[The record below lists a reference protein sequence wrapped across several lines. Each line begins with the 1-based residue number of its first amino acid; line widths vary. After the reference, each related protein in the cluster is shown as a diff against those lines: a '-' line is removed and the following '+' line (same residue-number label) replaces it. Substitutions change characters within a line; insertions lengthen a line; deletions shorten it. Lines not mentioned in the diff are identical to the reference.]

1 VERLPWRKS
10 RLAVLRP
17 ILRVDFGKRLP
28 KLSIILW
35 SKYLDESIADLDR
48 TCGCG
53 EQGGMN
59 KQRSIGPEPVS
70 LATVAAHAG
79 VSVATVSRIVNGE
92 TRRAS
97 AETVERVQK
106 LVAALG
112 YRPNH
117 VGRTLRRR
125 ESRVVAMLSPNL
137 DNPAMAA
144 IAASVETALRS
155 AGYVMILCDTHD
167 RADLQD
173 EYLHVMRSQVVQ
185 GYIVVNAVRSEALSD
200 SVARGDPIVF
210 VGRRNPDGGGAF
222 VGIDNRGAGEDAANH
237 FWAQGIRNLAV
248 IHPTQGSS
256 ATRDR
261 VGGFITR
268 LEELGLSDEAV
279 RQAEAPGL
287 SHLEVGYSAAQ
298 RLVDGQPWPEGLFC
312 PSDLMGYGAYR
323 LALETGVRIPE
334 DCKIVGVDDNKL
346 NAWIAPWLTSIHIP
360 YADFGAKVVDQLQ
373 ALWAGERPSE
383 QLLPH
388 TLIVR

>member
-1 VERLPWRKS
+1 M
-10 RLAVLRP
+10 
-17 ILRVDFGKRLP
+17 RVDFGKRLP

-35 SKYLDESIADLDR
+35 SKSLDESIGDLDR

-70 LATVAAHAG
+70 LATVAAQAG

-237 FWAQGIRNLAV
+237 FWAQGIRRSCG
-248 IHPTQGSS
+248 HP
-256 ATRDR
+256 
-261 VGGFITR
+261 
-268 LEELGLSDEAV
+268 
-279 RQAEAPGL
+279 
-287 SHLEVGYSAAQ
+287 
-298 RLVDGQPWPEGLFC
+298 
-312 PSDLMGYGAYR
+312 
-323 LALETGVRIPE
+323 
-334 DCKIVGVDDNKL
+334 
-346 NAWIAPWLTSIHIP
+346 P
-360 YADFGAKVVDQLQ
+360 YARIIGDA
-373 ALWAGERPSE
+373 
-383 QLLPH
+383 
-388 TLIVR
+388 

>member
-1 VERLPWRKS
+1 MTKQK
-10 RLAVLRP
+10 P
-17 ILRVDFGKRLP
+17 I
-28 KLSIILW
+28 
-35 SKYLDESIADLDR
+35 A
-48 TCGCG
+48 
-53 EQGGMN
+53 Q
-59 KQRSIGPEPVS
+59 EPVS
-70 LATVAAHAG
+70 LATVAAQAG

-106 LVAALG
+106 IVAALG

-173 EYLHVMRSQVVQ
+173 EYLHVMRSQLVQ
-185 GYIVVNAVRSEALSD
+185 GYIVVNPVRSEALS
-200 SVARGDPIVF
+200 AAFERGDPIVF
-210 VGRRNPDGGGAF
+210 VGRRNPDGGGGAF
-222 VGIDNRGAGEDAANH
+222 VGIDNRGAGRDAADH
-237 FWAQGIRNLAV
+237 VWSRGIRNIAI

-261 VGGFITR
+261 VGGFIAR
-268 LEELGLSDEAV
+268 LKELGLPEGDI

-287 SHLEVGYSAAQ
+287 SHLEVGYAAAR
-298 RLVDGQPWPEGLFC
+298 RLVHGHPWPQGLFC
-312 PSDLMGYGAYR
+312 PSDLMAYGAYR
-323 LALETGVRIPE
+323 LALETGIRIPE
-334 DCKIVGVDDNKL
+334 DCRIVGVDDNKL
-346 NAWIAPWLTSIHIP
+346 NAWITPWLTSVHIP

-373 ALWAGERPSE
+373 ALWAGEHPSE
-383 QLLPH
+383 LLLPH

>member
-1 VERLPWRKS
+1 MNKR
-10 RLAVLRP
+10 RP
-17 ILRVDFGKRLP
+17 IG
-28 KLSIILW
+28 
-35 SKYLDESIADLDR
+35 
-48 TCGCG
+48 
-53 EQGGMN
+53 Q
-59 KQRSIGPEPVS
+59 EPVS
-70 LATVAAHAG
+70 LATVAARAG
-79 VSVATVSRIVNGE
+79 VSAATVSRIVNGE

-185 GYIVVNAVRSEALSD
+185 GYIVVNPVRSKALSE
-200 SVARGDPIVF
+200 SVARGDPMVF

-222 VGIDNRGAGEDAANH
+222 VGIDNRRAGEDAANH
-237 FWAQGIRNLAV
+237 LWAQGIRNLAV

-268 LEELGLSDEAV
+268 LEELGLSDGAI
-279 RQAEAPGL
+279 RQAEALGL
-287 SHLEVGYSAAQ
+287 SHLEVGYSAAR

-312 PSDLMGYGAYR
+312 PSDLMAYGAYR

-334 DCKIVGVDDNKL
+334 ECRIIGVDDNKL
-346 NAWIAPWLTSIHIP
+346 NAWIAPWLTSVHIP
-360 YADFGAKVVDQLQ
+360 YADFGARVVEQLQ
-373 ALWAGERPSE
+373 ALWAGEQPSE
-383 QLLPH
+383 HLLPH

>member
-1 VERLPWRKS
+1 
-10 RLAVLRP
+10 
-17 ILRVDFGKRLP
+17 
-28 KLSIILW
+28 
-35 SKYLDESIADLDR
+35 
-48 TCGCG
+48 
-53 EQGGMN
+53 MN
-59 KQRSIGPEPVS
+59 KQKLIGQEPVS
-70 LATVAAHAG
+70 LATVAAQAG

-106 LVAALG
+106 IVAALG

-185 GYIVVNAVRSEALSD
+185 GYIVVNPVRSEALSA
-200 SVARGDPIVF
+200 SVSRGDPIVF

-222 VGIDNRGAGEDAANH
+222 VGIDNRRAGRDAADH
-237 FWAQGIRNLAV
+237 LWARGIEEFGV
-248 IHPTQGSS
+248 IYPTQGSS

-287 SHLEVGYSAAQ
+287 SHLEVGYAAAQ
-298 RLVDGQPWPEGLFC
+298 RLVNGHSWPQGLFC
-312 PSDLMGYGAYR
+312 PSDLMAYGAYR
-323 LALETGVRIPE
+323 LALETKVRIPE
-334 DCKIVGVDDNKL
+334 DCRVVGVDDNKL
-346 NAWIAPWLTSIHIP
+346 NAWIAPWLTSVHIP
-360 YADFGAKVVDQLQ
+360 YADFGAKVLDQLQ
-373 ALWAGERPSE
+373 SLWAGEYPSE

>member
-1 VERLPWRKS
+1 M
-10 RLAVLRP
+10 
-17 ILRVDFGKRLP
+17 RVDFGKRLP
-28 KLSIILW
+28 KLSIVLW
-35 SKYLDESIADLDR
+35 SKYLDGSIADLDR
-48 TCGCG
+48 IRGCG

-59 KQRSIGPEPVS
+59 KQKPIGQEPVS
-70 LATVAAHAG
+70 LAMVAAQAG

-117 VGRTLRRR
+117 AGRTLRRR

-185 GYIVVNAVRSEALSD
+185 GYIVVNPVRSKALSA
-200 SVARGDPIVF
+200 SVARGDPMVF

-222 VGIDNRGAGEDAANH
+222 VGIDNRRAGEDAANH
-237 FWAQGIRNLAV
+237 LWAQGIRKLAV

-268 LEELGLSDEAV
+268 LEELGLSDEAI

-298 RLVDGQPWPEGLFC
+298 RLVDGKPWPEGLFC
-312 PSDLMGYGAYR
+312 PSDLMAYGAYR

-334 DCKIVGVDDNKL
+334 DCRIVGVDDNKL
-346 NAWIAPWLTSIHIP
+346 NAWIAPWLTSVHIP
-360 YADFGAKVVDQLQ
+360 YTDFGAKVVEQLQ
-373 ALWAGERPSE
+373 ALWAGEQPSE
-383 QLLPH
+383 QILPH

>member
-1 VERLPWRKS
+1 MM
-10 RLAVLRP
+10 P
-17 ILRVDFGKRLP
+17 ILHLDFGKRLP

-35 SKYLDESIADLDR
+35 YKHPGECIGALDR
-48 TCGCG
+48 TRECG

-59 KQRSIGPEPVS
+59 KQKLIGQEPVS
-70 LATVAAHAG
+70 LATVAAQAG

-106 LVAALG
+106 IVAALG

-185 GYIVVNAVRSEALSD
+185 GYIVVNPVRSEALSA
-200 SVARGDPIVF
+200 SVSRGDPIVF

-222 VGIDNRGAGEDAANH
+222 VGIDNRRAGRDAADH
-237 FWAQGIRNLAV
+237 LWARGIEEFGV
-248 IHPTQGSS
+248 IYPTQGSS

-287 SHLEVGYSAAQ
+287 SHLEVGYAAAQ
-298 RLVDGQPWPEGLFC
+298 RLVNGHSWPQGLFC
-312 PSDLMGYGAYR
+312 PSDLMAYGAYR
-323 LALETGVRIPE
+323 LALETKVRIPE
-334 DCKIVGVDDNKL
+334 DCRVVGVDDNKL
-346 NAWIAPWLTSIHIP
+346 NAWIAPWLTSVHIP
-360 YADFGAKVVDQLQ
+360 YADFGAKVLDQLQ
-373 ALWAGERPSE
+373 SLWAGEYPSE